1 MPRRTLVVDASV
13 AVKWILPEEDTE
25 RALRLQESY
34 QDEEIDLISPY
45 LVVSEVAN
53 VVWKRQRRG
62 DFSAAV
68 AQRVFLQFR
77 EQTRRSV
84 LRWRT
89 AVLFTIACTWPGPW
103 NSGPISSPLTSAS
116 STPWAPLFPISG
128 SCELSNSGCG

>member
-77 EQTRRSV
+77 EQRGARSCGGARPSFLQLPV
-84 LRWRT
+84 PGLGLGT
-89 AVLFTIACTWPGPW
+89 AVR
-103 NSGPISSPLTSAS
+103 SHHR
-116 STPWAPLFPISG
+116 
-128 SCELSNSGCG
+128 